1 MQVADFYR
9 VGDQFFIFFR
19 YNSQYS
25 SGGGYCVVTRGTI
38 STKCVYVELSYDYQ
52 LLDVC
57 PTGQSFCLLT
67 SGEKGVKLLILDQN
81 LNRNKAVEL
90 SSFPYDNGNILF
102 DGSKYYCFIG
112 GAEGGVAFDLGASFL
127 NKIQLSSFGGISKIA
142 SEINV
147 GGNLV
152 LLCEDTIGYPVVT
165 SVNGLFSKRIY
176 GSDCRGKL
184 LISSRLGLIL
194 AGDGAL
200 SNTTLSSFGGSDV
213 YLALL
218 N

>member
-1 MQVADFYR
+1 M
-9 VGDQFFIFFR
+9 I
-19 YNSQYS
+19 
-25 SGGGYCVVTRGTI
+25 TRGTI

-57 PTGQSFCLLT
+57 PTGKSFCLLT
-67 SGEKGVKLLILDQN
+67 SGEKGVKLLVLDEN

-90 SSFPYDNGNILF
+90 SSSPYDNGNILF

-112 GAEGGVAFDLGASFL
+112 KNEGGVAFDLGASFL
-127 NKIQLSSFGGISKIA
+127 DKIQLSSFAGISKIA
-142 SEINV
+142 YEINV

-152 LLCEDTIGYPVVT
+152 LLCESTSGYPVVT
-165 SVNGLFSKRIY
+165 SVNGLFSKRIS

-184 LISSRLGLIL
+184 LISSKLGLIL
-194 AGDGAL
+194 VGDGAL
-200 SNTTLSSFGGSDV
+200 SNTTLSSKGGNDV